1 MPTVVSFIRSNAY
14 RTQPN
19 GSAGEGEIFNTTS
32 RRWEEPDCRQKE
44 LMMGYRLDE
53 TACPNITDEQR
64 SIRLGRA
71 LDANVMYHLGA
82 MLAAAHA

>member
-1 MPTVVSFIRSNAY
+1 
-14 RTQPN
+14 
-19 GSAGEGEIFNTTS
+19 
-32 RRWEEPDCRQKE
+32 
-44 LMMGYRLDE
+44 MGYRLDE

-71 LDANVMYHLGA
+71 LDANVMYQLGA